1 VQQNN
6 LNLRNEYSGEESV
19 TESSATLPTHSMDLS
34 SVVKSDGIS
43 KLADEKVCIEVNDF
57 NLFYSEKQALKDI
70 SLKIPEKKVTAFIG
84 PSGCGKS
91 TLLRCFNRMNDLIDT
106 VTTTGEIKLDGKD
119 IFDKNV
125 NVADLRRRVGMVF
138 QKPNPFPKSIY
149 ENVAYGLRIQGI
161 KDRRTIDAVVEKSL
175 RGAALWDEVKD
186 RLDDLAMGLS
196 GGQQQRLVIARAIA
210 IEPEVILLDE
220 PASALDP
227 ISTLKIEE
235 LIYELKDKFT
245 IVIVTHN
252 MQQAARVSDYTAYL
266 YMGEMVEF
274 NDTSALFTNPKEKMT
289 EDYITGR
296 YG

>member
-1 VQQNN
+1 MTD
-6 LNLRNEYSGEESV
+6 S
-19 TESSATLPTHSMDLS
+19 TAPTH
-34 SVVKSDGIS
+34 GIDIS
-43 KLADEKVCIEVNDF
+43 AMNRAPSNRRFEEEKICIEVKDVD
-57 NLFYSEKQALKDI
+57 LYYGEKQALKGI
-70 SLKIPEKKVTAFIG
+70 NLQIPQQRVSAFIG

-91 TLLRCFNRMNDLIDT
+91 TLLRCFNRMNDLVDGVRID
-106 VTTTGEIKLDGKD
+106 GRIELDGED
-119 IFDKNV
+119 MYDRSV
-125 NVADLRRRVGMVF
+125 NVAELRRRVGMVF

-149 ENVAYGLRIQGI
+149 ENVAYGLRIMG
-161 KDRRTIDAVVEKSL
+161 KKTRRDLDEVVEKAL

-186 RLDDLAMGLS
+186 RLHDSALGLS

-210 IEPEVILLDE
+210 IEPEVLLLDE

-235 LIYELKDKFT
+235 LIYELKDRYT

-252 MQQAARVSDYTAYL
+252 MQQAARVSDYTAFM

-274 NDTSALFTNPKEKMT
+274 GSTDTLFTNPRKKQT

>member
-1 VQQNN
+1 MTHGFD
-6 LNLRNEYSGEESV
+6 LEALGRARSHLSLRNEN
-19 TESSATLPTHSMDLS
+19 
-34 SVVKSDGIS
+34 I
-43 KLADEKVCIEVNDF
+43 CIEARDLQ
-57 NLFYSEKQALKDI
+57 LFYGDKQALHNI
-70 SLKIPEKKVTAFIG
+70 NMRIPEKRVSAFIG

-91 TLLRCFNRMNDLIDT
+91 TLLRCFNRMNDLVETCRIE
-106 VTTTGEIKLDGKD
+106 GQIEINGTNINNKALD
-119 IFDKNV
+119 
-125 NVADLRRRVGMVF
+125 VAELRQKVGMVF

-149 ENVAYGLRIQGI
+149 ENVAYGLRLQGV
-161 KDRRTIDAVVEKSL
+161 KSRRILDEVVEKSL

-186 RLDDLAMGLS
+186 RLHDSALGLS

-210 IEPEVILLDE
+210 IEPEVLLLDE

-235 LIYELKDKFT
+235 LINDLKSKYT

-252 MQQAARVSDYTAYL
+252 MQQAARVSDYTAFM
-266 YMGEMVEF
+266 YMGELIEF
-274 NDTSALFTNPKEKMT
+274 GDTDSLFTNPKKKQT